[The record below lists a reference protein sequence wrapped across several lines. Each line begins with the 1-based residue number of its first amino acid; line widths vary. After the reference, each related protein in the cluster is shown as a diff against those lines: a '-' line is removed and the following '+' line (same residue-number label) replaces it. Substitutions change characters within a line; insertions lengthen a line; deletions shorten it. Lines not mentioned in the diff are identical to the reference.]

1 MKTKIV
7 EVKVKGDR
15 YLMNKFTGKNDEKT
29 GKKQKKVYV
38 PEIEAQKKEYR
49 SKDGKLFIPST
60 QFEATMQK
68 AGADFVMEGRKKYG
82 QYLKGGIFIEQE
94 EIPITPNKYEI
105 FECPVVINRSRV
117 LAWRPMFKDWS
128 CEFTINITDDMID
141 TNVLKEIL
149 MEAGKHKGVGDWR
162 PKFGRF
168 EVVSW
173 KVKET

>member
-1 MKTKIV
+1 MKTV

-15 YLMNKFTGKNDEKT
+15 YLMNRFNTVIEAKT

-38 PEIEAQKKEYR
+38 PEVEAKKKEYR
-49 SKDGKLFIPST
+49 GADGKLFIPST

-82 QYLKGGIFIEQE
+82 QYLKGGVFIEQQ

-105 FECPVVINRSRV
+105 FECPVVINRARV
-117 LAWRPMFKDWS
+117 LAWRPMFTDWS

-149 MEAGKHKGVGDWR
+149 IEAGKHKGVGDWR

-168 EVVSW
+168 EVVDW